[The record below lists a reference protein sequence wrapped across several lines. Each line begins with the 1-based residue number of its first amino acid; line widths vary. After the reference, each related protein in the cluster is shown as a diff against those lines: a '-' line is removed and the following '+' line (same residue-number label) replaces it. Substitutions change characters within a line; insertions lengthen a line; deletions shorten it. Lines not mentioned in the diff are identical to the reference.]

1 MGHAQA
7 AMLAHKIKQVDL
19 RLIASLATAHFY
31 CAKNHLNCLTV
42 IISL

>member
-31 CAKNHLNCLTV
+31 CAKKSSKLSYCYY
-42 IISL
+42 